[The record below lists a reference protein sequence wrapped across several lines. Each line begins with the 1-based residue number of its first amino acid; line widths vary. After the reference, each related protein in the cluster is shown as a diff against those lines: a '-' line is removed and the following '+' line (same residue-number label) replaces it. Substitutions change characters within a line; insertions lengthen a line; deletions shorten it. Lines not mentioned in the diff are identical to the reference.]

1 MSGPKVVRI
10 VTREELVAAGQA
22 LLSRLDAAVAQW
34 QKDCS
39 ANLKAGEVQ
48 VTTQRRDALAAMLH
62 TDQFVQFGQ
71 AAAREVDFL
80 EADAVRRRE
89 QAAQAHAMERS
100 RIFSGREMAKALLQS
115 QQGMAEDLRKE
126 LSDAVAGGLSVALMD
141 AALSRARHSMFKE
154 EIQAA
159 TVEQR
164 ELAGRLAY
172 QTSAT
177 RFEEWKSQAT
187 RPDERLQAFFSHL
200 LELEALGGTDEAALL
215 SQQLYQLQSVQDSGV
230 RQMRLDTLFIAM
242 RAAKDAAAAK
252 AKLVRTANLLSAE
265 LSGFAPEA
273 QAVATLNSAGALKSS
288 EEIKAL
294 IADGEKQLTEARTA
308 SAAQARRHAVLNG
321 LQKMGYAV
329 HEGLATATA
338 SSGRLVVRNPS
349 DNGYGVEVVA
359 GVGFDKMQVRS
370 VAFGASRDASQDIP
384 EDQRWCGDFGKL
396 QAALRADGCEV
407 VIEKALGV
415 GATAMKVVAAGED
428 ERRRDGTATSQT
440 GGAC

>member
-10 VTREELVAAGQA
+10 ITREELVAAGKA
-22 LLSRLDAAVAQW
+22 LLTRLDAAVTQW
-34 QKDCS
+34 QKDCVP
-39 ANLKAGEVQ
+39 NLKAGEAQ
-48 VTTQRRDALAAMLH
+48 VTKQRRDALAAMLH
-62 TDQFVQFGQ
+62 NDQFIQFGH
-71 AAAREVDFL
+71 AADREIDFL

-89 QAAQAHAMERS
+89 QAAQARAIERA
-100 RIFSGREMAKALLQS
+100 RLFSGREMAKALLQS
-115 QQGMAEDLRKE
+115 QQGMAEDLREE
-126 LSDAVAGGLSVALMD
+126 LSDAVAGGLSVAQMD
-141 AALSRARHSMFKE
+141 AALSRARQSMFKE

-164 ELAGRLAY
+164 ALAGRLTD
-172 QTSAT
+172 QTAAT
-177 RFEEWKSQAT
+177 SFEDWKSQAT

-200 LELEALGGTDEAALL
+200 SELESLGGTDEAALL
-215 SQQLYQLQSVQDSGV
+215 SQQLFQLQSVQDSGV
-230 RQMRLDTLFIAM
+230 RQMRLDTIFIAM

-273 QAVATLNSAGALKSS
+273 QAVAALNSAGALKSS
-288 EEIKAL
+288 DEIEAL
-294 IADGEKQLTEARTA
+294 IADGERQLMEARTA
-308 SAAQARRHAVLNG
+308 SAAKSRRHAVLNG

-349 DNGYGVEVVA
+349 GNGYGVEVVA
-359 GVGFDKMQVRS
+359 GAGFEKMQVRS

-384 EDQRWCGDFGKL
+384 EEQRWCGDFGKL
-396 QAALRADGCEV
+396 QDALRADGCEV

-415 GATAMKVVAAGED
+415 GATAMKVVVAGDE
-428 ERRRDGTATSQT
+428 ERRQDRAEKSQL
-440 GGAC
+440 GRAS